1 MIVAPRCCLRIRSS
15 NGPHHVRA
23 GEMAYVNTS
32 ANKPKRHFRRWVMAL
47 LLAPLIF
54 WCVATPQVSFH
65 FSDKGQGRLGYI
77 LNVQHDLSKGEIYP
91 GQTTGGAGH
100 IFPNSQFFME
110 FDWNNGGNRTASGL
124 NRSGRRPMS
133 ISGKRGLSIAE
144 RMASSLK
151 HAGHCPNR
159 TRREPGLSYDVMT
172 QYPIYT
178 HPL

>member
-54 WCVATPQVSFH
+54 WYVATPQVSFH

-110 FDWNNGGNRTASGL
+110 FDWNNGGTSHCIRVKPKWPKTDVYIGEKGAIDSRTD
-124 NRSGRRPMS
+124 
-133 ISGKRGLSIAE
+133 GKLIEACG
-144 RMASSLK
+144 
-151 HAGHCPNR
+151 
-159 TRREPGLSYDVMT
+159 
-172 QYPIYT
+172 
-178 HPL
+178 PLPK

>member
-54 WCVATPQVSFH
+54 WYVATPQVSFH
-65 FSDKGQGRLGYI
+65 FSHKGQGRLGYI

-110 FDWNNGGNRTASGL
+110 FDWNNGGTSHCIRVKPKWPKTDVYIGEKGAIDSRTD
-124 NRSGRRPMS
+124 
-133 ISGKRGLSIAE
+133 GKLIEACG
-144 RMASSLK
+144 
-151 HAGHCPNR
+151 
-159 TRREPGLSYDVMT
+159 
-172 QYPIYT
+172 
-178 HPL
+178 PLPK